1 MGTIK
6 VILKEDILN
15 LGEAG
20 DIKSVKRG
28 YARNFL
34 FPKNLIM
41 DYSTQ
46 NKKMLDAKKDFY
58 EKKKLEKKENAAKLK
73 EKLEQESISITISAG
88 DKGRLFGTVTNTVIA
103 EKLTEL
109 NYTMIEKKAIEL
121 KEHIKFSGKYKFRIH
136 LYQDIYANMELEVIG
151 KVEKP
156 KTSARPARKQGRR
169 FTPRE
174 EMESTDNQQPENQET
189 VAEENLEIKE

>member
-6 VILKEDILN
+6 VILKEDISN

-20 DIKSVKRG
+20 DVKSVKKG

-34 FPKNLIM
+34 FPKDLVM
-41 DYSTQ
+41 DFSKQ
-46 NKKMLDAKKDFY
+46 NKKMLEAKKDFY
-58 EKKKLEKKENAAKLK
+58 EKKKLEKKENAVKLK

-103 EKLTEL
+103 EKLVEL

-121 KEHIKFSGKYKFRIH
+121 KENLVENTNSEYTYIRIFMQIWSWK
-136 LYQDIYANMELEVIG
+136 LLV
-151 KVEKP
+151 K
-156 KTSARPARKQGRR
+156 
-169 FTPRE
+169 
-174 EMESTDNQQPENQET
+174 
-189 VAEENLEIKE
+189 